1 MAAFSSI
8 LHAILPT
15 STTLQILSGLL
26 ISSVCYFAYS
36 VIYNLYFHPLAKF
49 PGPKITAATKLYEFY
64 WDVIK
69 EGQFFNEIERM
80 HAVHGMMLR
89 LRRVATSAHDSRSNC

>member
-8 LHAILPT
+8 LSAFVPT
-15 STTLQILSGLL
+15 STSLQILGGLFVAS
-26 ISSVCYFAYS
+26 ICYFAYG

-64 WDVIK
+64 WDIVK

-80 HAVHGMMLR
+80 HAVYGRTVKM
-89 LRRVATSAHDSRSNC
+89 